1 MAPNAPAAPKP
12 VTRAKNKDSHPGFD
26 TGHRKPWIVRRT
38 HAEVVAA
45 QEKEESDKHQ
55 AAEEQKRLTK
65 KVAEIEDRQ
74 REEDLQ
80 NAARANHPV
89 DASPPADL
97 DEEGDEHDDASF
109 NDEGDGEDSDS
120 SEEDEPEQ
128 PRGRQ
133 KVVKTSRDNITAQRR
148 TKAQSGTPEIGPS
161 LKRKASEKEKKT
173 GAKKKSKLSKK
184 SGLAPAPRRT
194 ASSASGRS
202 SQMAVDTDDD
212 GQMVRPGGPAFD
224 DDPNEHIEGK
234 QKKKKRG
241 RPSESD
247 YIQISKPPKPP
258 TLKEIRQ
265 GRDKWTLD
273 DFPSGASA
281 KFKEVMTPLARVHM
295 GQHEDPWEV
304 FTDEQLEVVM
314 DKIYGEHDYNVK
326 DPVWHGLVAYR
337 LTDWRNAIAHRGLDA
352 VTSFLNT
359 KREDQIE
366 KEAEETQAA
375 DEEIH
380 DDPEDPAF
388 NRDGSFNYTTR
399 EGIAAFVEYCLQE
412 ENHTAP
418 YHWREWNNGVQKEG
432 LFENDVIL
440 WTLAHH
446 VMIMVNLPL
455 NVYADSDYEHP
466 IGALIL
472 CIQAVERALRAWSTG
487 EFVMSS
493 KSADHFSKD
502 HYADTIKM
510 VKGLQKKHKRSGKY
524 VPTIRNFND
533 KQWESIFEITETW
546 VDRKKK
552 GGSSRSSSMDVDR
565 IEIESDEDEHFVLT
579 ADAPRTSAES

>member
-1 MAPNAPAAPKP
+1 M
-12 VTRAKNKDSHPGFD
+12 
-26 TGHRKPWIVRRT
+26 TG
-38 HAEVVAA
+38 
-45 QEKEESDKHQ
+45 
-55 AAEEQKRLTK
+55 
-65 KVAEIEDRQ
+65 
-74 REEDLQ
+74 
-80 NAARANHPV
+80 
-89 DASPPADL
+89 
-97 DEEGDEHDDASF
+97 
-109 NDEGDGEDSDS
+109 SDS
-120 SEEDEPEQ
+120 L
-128 PRGRQ
+128 
-133 KVVKTSRDNITAQRR
+133 R
-148 TKAQSGTPEIGPS
+148 TGP
-161 LKRKASEKEKKT
+161 
-173 GAKKKSKLSKK
+173 KKKSKLSKK
-184 SGLAPAPRRT
+184 SGLAPRRT

-212 GQMVRPGGPAFD
+212 GHMVRSGGPAFD

-265 GRDKWTLD
+265 GRDKL
-273 DFPSGASA
+273 PSGASA

-295 GQHEDPWEV
+295 GHHEDPWEV
-304 FTDEQLEVVM
+304 FTDEQLELVM
-314 DKIYGEHDYNVK
+314 DKTYGEHDYNVK

-337 LTDWRNAIAHRGLDA
+337 LTDWRNAIAHRGVDA

-380 DDPEDPAF
+380 NDPGAILFPIPAERSLRTSFLTEDPAF

-446 VMIMVNLPL
+446 VMIMVPLPL
-455 NVYADSDYEHP
+455 DVYADSDYQHP

-533 KQWESIFEITETW
+533 KQWESIFEITEAW

-552 GGSSRSSSMDVDR
+552 GRSSRSSSMDVDR